1 MIYSNA
7 DAYLRED
14 ALSTGA
20 ARVTYTPAEYL
31 ELERAAERK
40 SEYLDGRI
48 RAMTGASRA
57 HNLIALNIGAELRTQ
72 LRGRSCEAYVADMR
86 VKVSSTGL
94 YTYPDVV
101 VACEPIQLEDA
112 YLDTL
117 LNPTVIVEVLSPS
130 TEAYDRGDKLAQYR
144 RLESL
149 QECLLVAQDTARV
162 ERYKRQGDQWVRTE
176 YGGLDEVVP
185 VTAIGC
191 ALRLRDV
198 YERVTLPADESET
211 TA

>member
-149 QECLLVAQDTARV
+149 RECLLWHRTRPEASATSARATSGFVPSTA
-162 ERYKRQGDQWVRTE
+162 
-176 YGGLDEVVP
+176 GLTRSCP
-185 VTAIGC
+185 
-191 ALRLRDV
+191 
-198 YERVTLPADESET
+198 
-211 TA
+211 